1 MYIII
6 FKTNISSQEQSL
18 HLQTMLGKLQEIV
31 MSSFDLED
39 CDRILRIVST
49 NPDPEI
55 ICELFCKQGFECE
68 VMESFV
74 FQEQA

>member
-18 HLQTMLGKLQEIV
+18 RLQTMLGKLQEIV

-55 ICELFCKQGFECE
+55 ICELFRKQGFKCE
-68 VMESFV
+68 IMESFV